1 MSIGASPKTG
11 TVIIVNGGSSAGKTS
26 LCHAFQDIVG
36 EPYFLLGIDKYW
48 FTMPP
53 KEIDLET
60 RSDAYYRWIQEEA
73 DGKKYF
79 RILPGHYLDQ
89 IMLARYRSM
98 AAYLDRGLNLIA
110 DEVFWSRDW
119 LEESLRVFESYRVY
133 YIGAYCQEEEICRRE
148 IQRGDRY
155 LGWAVGSQL
164 YVHRDAIYDLE
175 LDTTEMTPMQC
186 AQSIIQFI
194 NENPEPLAGSKM
206 REKFLI
212 SRSQP

>member
-1 MSIGASPKTG
+1 MSTEASSKTG

-26 LCHAFQDIVG
+26 LCHVFQDIVE
-36 EPYFLLGIDKYW
+36 EPYFLLGIDKFW

-60 RSDAYYRWIQEEA
+60 RTDAYYQWIQEEA

-79 RILPGHYLDQ
+79 RILPGHYLNE
-89 IMLARYRSM
+89 IMLARYQSM

-119 LEESLRVFESYRVY
+119 LEESLRVFEAYRAY
-133 YIGAYCQEEEICRRE
+133 YIGAHCQEEEIARRE

-164 YVHRDAIYDLE
+164 YVHRDAIYDLD
-175 LDTTEMTPMQC
+175 LDTTDKTPTQC
-186 AQSIIQFI
+186 AQAIIDFVK
-194 NENPEPLAGSKM
+194 NNPQPNAAQKM
-206 REKFLI
+206 REKLLV
-212 SRSQP
+212 SKRRP